1 MTFRHP
7 LRNEWDRLKPQ
18 FEALKD
24 KRTVEGETARAMLAM
39 IPPFLDVIESQRD
52 NATPPGDRL
61 SAHFAVIGMLLE
73 NAIET
78 AYRGPRDRRQAL
90 DNLLA
95 RLRTTIAPRLSRNMT
110 SAGGGNG
117 LILPGGG

>member
-18 FEALKD
+18 FEAALQSPG
-24 KRTVEGETARAMLAM
+24 TEGEIARAMMKLV
-39 IPPFLDVIESQRD
+39 PPLLDLIEEQRD
-52 NATPPGDRL
+52 RRTASSDKLT
-61 SAHFAVIGMLLE
+61 AHFAVIGMLLE

-78 AYRGPRDRRQAL
+78 AYRDPRDRRTAL
-90 DNLLA
+90 DNLLG
-95 RLRTTIAPRLSRNMT
+95 RLRTVIAPRLSRNAT

-117 LILPGGG
+117 LIIPGA